1 MACGGAIDVTMSSR
15 GHIGGE
21 PFEYVLY
28 AEPDE
33 PRLQSLRAAM
43 TLAVDVL
50 QANGPWLRLAR
61 AYVMTDAAG
70 DGLYV
75 PPAWLLDLDEHDRGT
90 ARRWRLMR
98 GTLTEP
104 ASGHEFEHAWIEGH
118 GLVVSVSNLRNGY
131 PAYCMTRAT
140 YYARNGVRGVPL
152 GLSARSLRVVARQ
165 RGLSPDL
172 ARWLHARGFSPECA
186 RACREAAAG

>member
-1 MACGGAIDVTMSSR
+1 MACGEAIDVTMSSR
-15 GHIGGE
+15 GQIGGE

-70 DGLYV
+70 DCLYV

-104 ASGHEFEHAWIEGH
+104 ASGHEFEHAGIEGH
-118 GLVVSVSNLRNGY
+118 GLVVIVRKFDLSIAGIAALLVGAELAGGGS
-131 PAYCMTRAT
+131 PARAQSGPRAMA
-140 YYARNGVRGVPL
+140 ARTWVF
-152 GLSARSLRVVARQ
+152 AR
-165 RGLSPDL
+165 
-172 ARWLHARGFSPECA
+172 A
-186 RACREAAAG
+186 RACLSGSGGGLD